1 MNEHSTTTT
10 AERDTL
16 LRGLFMLLMA
26 FFYQLAGTL
35 LFFIAIIQ
43 FVIALINR
51 TPNAR
56 LVSFG
61 RSLGSYI
68 KQIVSYLTFA
78 SDDRPFPF
86 SDWPTGD

>member
-1 MNEHSTTTT
+1 MTEHSTTTST
-10 AERDTL
+10 DRDTL

-35 LFFIAIIQ
+35 LFFITIIQ
-43 FVIALINR
+43 FVIALING

-86 SDWPTGD
+86 SDWPAGD

>member
-16 LRGLFMLLMA
+16 LRGLFMFLMA

-43 FVIALINR
+43 FVIALING

-61 RSLGSYI
+61 RSLGTYI

-86 SDWPTGD
+86 SDWPAGD

>member
-1 MNEHSTTTT
+1 MTEQQTTTT

-26 FFYQLAGTL
+26 LFYQLAGTL
-35 LFFIAIIQ
+35 LFFVAIIQ
-43 FVIALINR
+43 FVITLVNKAPNMRLI
-51 TPNAR
+51 
-56 LVSFG
+56 SFG

-78 SDDRPFPF
+78 SEERPFPF
-86 SDWPTGD
+86 SDWPAGD

>member
-1 MNEHSTTTT
+1 MTEHSTTTS

-26 FFYQLAGTL
+26 FFYQLAGTF
-35 LFFIAIIQ
+35 LFFVTIIQ
-43 FVIALINR
+43 FVIVLINGM
-51 TPNAR
+51 PNTR

-78 SDDRPFPF
+78 SDERPFPF
-86 SDWPTGD
+86 SDWPSGD

>member
-10 AERDTL
+10 TAL
-16 LRGLFMLLMA
+16 LRGLFMLLIA

-35 LFFIAIIQ
+35 LFFITIIQ
-43 FVIALINR
+43 FVIVLINR

-61 RSLGSYI
+61 RSVRSYI
-68 KQIVSYLTFA
+68 KQIVNYLTFA

-86 SDWPTGD
+86 SD